1 MQKLLL
7 GVLFYIASFGAN
19 AGPSP
24 DAFSAFTITLAQKS
38 VVDDPSA
45 PYGFDISF
53 VVSGSAG
60 LKLQSANLQI
70 DNSPQGCINDAGG
83 VGNGNLRGTSGQ
95 YESTDFVSGGLN
107 AGTYTITLSIYGDED
122 CLGTEGEA
130 SGSITIES
138 RASNDAPSA
147 TNDTGAVNEDA
158 TLTVAATGVL
168 ADDTDADG
176 DALTVSAIAITSG
189 AAGTIGAALSGTYG
203 DLTIA
208 SDGSYTYVANNA
220 NSLATGETA
229 TDSFTYTVSDGSS
242 TDTATLIITV
252 TGVNDQAPVAVDD
265 PVTLGVTEDTVYT
278 SVTTLV
284 ANDTDADGDTLT
296 ATAGTVA
303 TGQGGSV
310 VIATD
315 GSYTYTPLA
324 NFSGTDTVNYTVSDS
339 AFTDTGTLT
348 ITVAAVNDVP
358 VAVDDSVSSGV
369 TEGVAFNSAT
379 SLIANDTDADGDTLA
394 ATEGTFTTGQ
404 GGSIVIAT
412 DGSYTYTPATD
423 FSGTD
428 TVDYIVDDSNG
439 GTAAGTL
446 TITVSASD
454 NNAPVAVD
462 DTVSSGVTE
471 DTAFNSVTSL
481 ITNDTDADNDTLA
494 ATAGTFATDQ
504 GGSIVIATNGAY
516 TYTPGADFNGAD
528 TVSYTVVDDG
538 GLSDTGT
545 LTITVG
551 AVNDAPVLTLTTS
564 ASPSF
569 RKAGG
574 ASAGDTVV
582 EFMTSDAEGADVTVT
597 LSDTTNYALTSG
609 ATTVT
614 LTSAGATII
623 ADYVDGG
630 ASLPAFTLTPRDEA
644 LDGAA
649 ITVSP
654 TVTAGNELPT
664 LLLTSSARPWFVEGA
679 SADGATVVGYA
690 TIDDDDDTV
699 SVTLSDT
706 TNYALDTD
714 NEVVTLTLA
723 GLAIV
728 DAAGSLPSFTLT
740 PNDTFEDGAAVTVA
754 PRVAASSAFSA
765 VAALYDLS
773 SQPLDIGSSAAP
785 NVVVLADTSVSLKS
799 DVLTSDAGGYWTD
812 SSDTY
817 EFIHSDS
824 CNGNCT
830 APESIWQLRSKDFN
844 KLYYNPEV
852 RYQPWAG
859 CEDGSVSGC
868 GGRDA
873 PGSSSYYYYHSEG
886 NEVAI
891 EAESGVTGD
900 SSPAD
905 RLDDVSPTG
914 FADGNALYPKF
925 PDRTDCA
932 GSACTLLEE
941 RTNFDLY
948 YAWART
954 RGHVT
959 KAAIGQAI
967 FSANEQLRV
976 GFGESNGNSNNE
988 PIQALSVTG
997 HRATLLSQLYT
1008 STYQGNSQLHSG
1020 LAGAGKYLECA
1031 SGGGSLFTGSP
1042 VCPVRADDQGSCQ
1055 QNYVLIVTDAN
1066 FEGEGSNLGNL
1077 DPGNAD
1083 GDESSVFDG
1092 AVFAEGAPSG
1102 WSSTL
1107 ADIAMHYYERDLF
1120 TSIDN
1125 DVVPLERDID
1135 LAPAGTFSSASMH
1148 QHVKTYAVAF
1158 GLSSGLVDPP
1168 TAYSAD
1174 AYDWGSSD
1182 AVGTAEEQA
1191 SFRAKDLYHATINGR
1206 GRYFDAQSPQA
1217 LSSELTAAFD
1227 EFSAGIGSGSAVSF
1241 NSQELSSGGQIFRSF
1256 YNLNDK
1262 TGDIIALAFDESFT
1276 VGSESWSAAAELDDQ
1291 DFDSGR
1297 NILTFKPSLLE
1308 NQGVGIPFRYDQLGD
1323 AQSDAFG
1330 DNVEDKVNYLRGE
1343 RTNEQPSGDF
1353 RARLEEKGLLGPVIN
1368 SSTVYVGKPDRQFRG
1383 GSAFPSG
1390 DDSYAAFVNAQAGR
1404 ADRLYFSANG
1414 GKLHGVNP
1422 SDGSEQFAFVPNAAM
1437 TNASNNSI
1445 IDFLSP
1451 GYSHQYLIDATPV
1464 VDDVFMR
1471 FRTST
1476 GDVESNKAWGTLLVG
1491 AYGAGGK
1498 GLFAL
1503 DITDPVVEES
1513 DVAKVVLWEFTD
1525 QDDVYP
1531 TYQGSPILDGSGVRY
1546 LDDGSEIIKDLGL
1559 TVNEPVIALSNA
1571 KTSIDDNTLEW
1582 MALIGNGVNSSAG
1595 IAKLFALFLDRGA
1608 DGIWCHPDAQYSN
1621 ASLATTSLRDNCDIA
1636 EQDFTK
1642 IDTGVGGET
1651 IGGDIYPNGL
1661 GAVRAIDIDRNGT
1674 VDYAYAGDMQGN
1686 LYRFDLCLAGLPE
1699 WEPGDLYI
1707 EYSGALT
1714 ECKQG
1719 ASIHLDWSV
1728 QKIFTASYDDTV
1740 QPILNRPIVVENP
1753 QEGVVV
1759 VVGTGRYIVNGDNTN
1774 ADVQSIYGVWDRFDS
1789 TILVLK
1795 TELEAQTFT
1804 NICGTITVGD
1814 DDVATCGRTLSSN
1827 PVGYN
1832 ASPED
1837 GEDAVLGWYIDLDL
1851 TAEGASSGVEH
1862 PGERAIRNLQIKG
1875 GIAFVNSVLPTTA
1888 TACTQAD
1895 GGFEL
1900 SFCPLT
1906 GGSDCFGAAI
1916 FDLNND
1922 GAFDDSDKI
1931 GSSVVAGLVIDDS
1944 RPADSAFAGTARV
1957 TQLSDQSLKI
1967 SVTNTQSAANTGRLS
1982 WRRLNNEQ

>member
-1 MQKLLL
+1 MQKLFL
-7 GVLFYIASFGAN
+7 GALFYIASFGAN

-24 DAFSAFTITLAQKS
+24 DAFSAFTVTLAQKS

-53 VVSGSAG
+53 VVSGSGG
-60 LKLQSANLQI
+60 LKLESANLQI
-70 DNSPQGCINDAGG
+70 DNSPQGCINDDGG
-83 VGNGNLRGTSGQ
+83 VGNGNLAGTSGQ
-95 YESTDFVSGGLN
+95 YESTDFGSGGLN
-107 AGTYTITLSIYGDED
+107 AGTYAITLSIYGDD
-122 CLGTEGEA
+122 NCLGTEGEA
-130 SGSITIES
+130 SGAITIES
-138 RASNDAPSA
+138 RVSN
-147 TNDTGAVNEDA
+147 V
-158 TLTVAATGVL
+158 
-168 ADDTDADG
+168 
-176 DALTVSAIAITSG
+176 
-189 AAGTIGAALSGTYG
+189 
-203 DLTIA
+203 
-208 SDGSYTYVANNA
+208 
-220 NSLATGETA
+220 
-229 TDSFTYTVSDGSS
+229 
-242 TDTATLIITV
+242 
-252 TGVNDQAPVAVDD
+252 APVAVDD
-265 PVTLGVTEDTVYT
+265 SVSSGVIEDTAYSSAT
-278 SVTTLV
+278 SLIQ
-284 ANDTDADGDTLT
+284 NDTDADGDNLT
-296 ATAGTVA
+296 ATAGTFS
-303 TGQGGSV
+303 TGQSGSI
-310 VIATD
+310 VIQSD
-315 GSYTYTPLA
+315 GSYAYTPA
-324 NFSGTDTVNYTVSDS
+324 GNFNGTDTASYTVSDS
-339 AFTDTGTLT
+339 ALTDTGTLT

-369 TEGVAFNSAT
+369 TEGIAFNSVT
-379 SLIANDTDADGDTLA
+379 SLIANDSDADGDTLA
-394 ATEGTFTTGQ
+394 ATAGTFPTGQ
-404 GGSIVIAT
+404 GGSVVIAT
-412 DGSYTYTPATD
+412 DGSYAYTSAID
-423 FSGTD
+423 FSGID
-428 TVDYIVDDSNG
+428 TVEYTVDDGNG
-439 GTAAGTL
+439 GTATGAL
-446 TITVSASD
+446 TITVSAAD

-462 DTVSSGVTE
+462 DTVSSGATE
-471 DTAFNSVTSL
+471 DAVFNSVMSL
-481 ITNDTDADNDTLA
+481 IANDTDADNDALA

-504 GGSIVIATNGAY
+504 GGSIVITTNGAY
-516 TYTPGADFNGAD
+516 TYTPGPDFNGAD

-569 RKAGG
+569 RKEGD

-582 EFMTSDAEGADVTVT
+582 EFTTSDAEGTDVDVS

-609 ATTVT
+609 ATTVV

-630 ASLPAFTLTPRDEA
+630 ASLPAFTLTPVDGE
-644 LDGAA
+644 LDGAV

-664 LLLTSSARPWFVEGA
+664 LLLTSSARPSFVEGA
-679 SADGATVVGYA
+679 SVAGAMVVGYA

-699 SVTLSDT
+699 TVTLSDT
-706 TNYALDTD
+706 TNYALDSD
-714 NEVVTLTLA
+714 NKVVTLTLA

-740 PNDTFEDGAAVTVA
+740 PNDPFEEGAAVTVA
-754 PRVAASSAFSA
+754 PRVAAASDFSA
-765 VAALYDLS
+765 VAAFFDLS

-785 NVVVLADTSVSLKS
+785 NVVVLADTSVSLQS
-799 DVLTSDAGGYWTD
+799 DILTSDAGGYWTD

-844 KLYYNPEV
+844 KIYYNPEV

-859 CEDGSVSGC
+859 CDDGSVSGC
-868 GGRDA
+868 GGRAA

-891 EAESGVTGD
+891 EAESGATGD

-905 RLDDVSPTG
+905 RLEDVSPTG

-941 RTNFDLY
+941 RANFELY

-954 RGHVT
+954 RGQVT

-1077 DPGNAD
+1077 DPGDAD

-1092 AVFAEGAPSG
+1092 VVFAEGAPSG

-1125 DVVPLERDID
+1125 DVAPLERDID
-1135 LAPAGTFSSASMH
+1135 FAPAGTFASASMH

-1158 GLSSGLVDPP
+1158 GLNSGLVDPP

-1174 AYDWGSSD
+1174 AYDWGSRD

-1191 SFRAKDLYHATINGR
+1191 SFRAKDLYHATVNGR

-1227 EFSAGIGSGSAVSF
+1227 EFSAGIGAGSAVSF
-1241 NSQELSSGGQIFRSF
+1241 NSQELSSGGQIFRSY
-1256 YNLNDK
+1256 YNLDDK
-1262 TGDIIALAFDESFT
+1262 TGDIIALAFDDSFT
-1276 VGSESWSAAAELDDQ
+1276 VGSESWSVAAKLDDQ

-1297 NILTFKPSLLE
+1297 NILTFKPSLSE
-1308 NQGVGIPFRYDQLGD
+1308 NTGIGIPFRYDQLD
-1323 AQSDAFG
+1323 DVQSDAFG

-1343 RTNEQPSGDF
+1343 RANEQPSGDF
-1353 RARLEEKGLLGPVIN
+1353 RTRLEEKGLIGPVIN
-1368 SSTVYVGKPDRQFRG
+1368 SSTVYVGEPDRQFRG

-1390 DDSYAAFVNAQAGR
+1390 DDSYAKFVNVQAGR

-1414 GKLHGVNP
+1414 GKLHSVNP

-1445 IDFLSP
+1445 LDFLNP

-1471 FRTST
+1471 FKT
-1476 GDVESNKAWGTLLVG
+1476 GSGGIESDKAWGTILVG

-1503 DITDPVVEES
+1503 DITDPEVEEE
-1513 DVAKVVLWEFTD
+1513 DAAKTVLWEFTN

-1531 TYQGSPILDGSGVRY
+1531 TYQGSPILNNDGDRYRDGSGAM
-1546 LDDGSEIIKDLGL
+1546 IKDLGL
-1559 TVNEPVIALSNA
+1559 TVHEPVIALSNVRA
-1571 KTSIDDNTLEW
+1571 PSDDNALEW
-1582 MALIGNGVNSSAG
+1582 MALVGNGVNSGAG
-1595 IAKLFALFLDRGA
+1595 IAKLFALFLDRGS
-1608 DGIWCHPDAQYSN
+1608 DGVWCHPDAQYNN
-1621 ASLATTSLRDNCDIA
+1621 ASLATASLRDGCDISD
-1636 EQDFTK
+1636 QDFIK
-1642 IDTGVGGET
+1642 IDTGVGGES
-1651 IGGDIYPNGL
+1651 IGGDVYPNGL
-1661 GAVRAIDIDRNGT
+1661 GSVRAIDIDQNGT
-1674 VDYAYAGDMQGN
+1674 VDYAYAGDMRGN
-1686 LYRFDLCLAGLPE
+1686 LYRFDLCLAGLRA
-1699 WEPGDLYI
+1699 WETGDFYT

-1719 ASIHLDWSV
+1719 ADVHLDWTV
-1728 QKIFTASYDDTV
+1728 QKIFSAVYSDTS
-1740 QPILNRPIVVENP
+1740 QPILSRPIVVENP
-1753 QEGVVV
+1753 QGGVVV
-1759 VVGTGRYIVNGDNTN
+1759 VFGTGRYIVNGDNTN
-1774 ADVQSIYGVWDRFDS
+1774 TDVQSVYGIWDRFDNR
-1789 TILVLK
+1789 TVLK
-1795 TELEAQTFT
+1795 AELEPQEYT
-1804 NICGTITVGD
+1804 NVCGTITVAGE
-1814 DDVATCGRTLSSN
+1814 DVASCARTLSSN
-1827 PVGYN
+1827 AVEYD
-1832 ASPED
+1832 ADPED
-1837 GEDAVLGWYIDLDL
+1837 GSDAVLGWYIDLDL
-1851 TAEGASSGVEH
+1851 PAGGASSGVEH
-1862 PGERAIRNLQIKG
+1862 PGERAIRNLQIRG

-1888 TACTQAD
+1888 AACTQAD

-1900 SFCPLT
+1900 AFCPLT
-1906 GGSDCFGAAI
+1906 GNDACFGEAV

-1922 GAFDDSDKI
+1922 GDFSASDNF
-1931 GSSVVAGLVIDDS
+1931 GTAVVSGLIIDDS
-1944 RPADSAFAGTARV
+1944 RPSDSAFAGAARV

-1967 SVTNTQSAANTGRLS
+1967 SVTNTQTSTNTGRLS